1 MSCNPGG
8 RPKVITEAYKRR
20 LGTPFNAESPTGAE
34 VVAQAM
40 FIQTAKGNVS
50 APPELREATETGTAP
65 DGNMA
70 FPRISQIILSR
81 AMIGV
86 TGKAH
91 PAVTPWIQVMRCMSM
106 RPRASEPYRLCI
118 DPG

>member
-70 FPRISQIILSR
+70 FPRISQIILESSNDR
-81 AMIGV
+81 SDGQ
-86 TGKAH
+86 GPPGGH
-91 PAVTPWIQVMRCMSM
+91 P
-106 RPRASEPYRLCI
+106 L
-118 DPG
+118 DPGDEVHEHEAQSK